1 MKTDNLTEGNVT
13 RSLLF
18 FALPLFGSS
27 LIQQLYSTVDLVFVG
42 QFLGTEASAAVGASS
57 LIITCLT
64 GFFTGMSVGTSV
76 FSARYF
82 GGRQW
87 ERLYRLIQTMFLV
100 GIGGG
105 SILMVLG
112 IGGAECFLG
121 AMGTPEDIMGQA
133 ALYLRVYMAGMV
145 PVVLYNL
152 LSGVIRALG
161 DSRNPM
167 IFQCVGGILNILGD
181 YVCIAVL
188 DMGVEGT
195 AVATVVSQAAAAL
208 CAVIYLVRM
217 RAPYALQL
225 SKPGF
230 YPGEF
235 KNVLKVG
242 VPAGVQSIVITLS
255 NILIQAQINTLGV
268 TSIAAFTVYFRT
280 EMILYLP
287 ILAMGQA
294 VVSFVG
300 QNYGAGK
307 PERIRKGNRICMLG
321 GSAAIF
327 AAGILLMLAAP
338 VFLHI
343 FTKDAAVIARTV
355 SIIRVTFPLYF
366 LYVLL
371 ECLSGNLRGCGKA
384 VAPMIVTV
392 ISFCG
397 FRILFMLAAMH
408 LHPSVR
414 SVAWSY
420 PASWALAVI
429 LMTLIVRKSRRRD
442 RNVNSMRKDFRK
454 SLE

>member
-100 GIGGG
+100 G
-105 SILMVLG
+105 
-112 IGGAECFLG
+112 
-121 AMGTPEDIMGQA
+121 
-133 ALYLRVYMAGMV
+133 MV

-181 YVCIAVL
+181 YVCIVVL

-355 SIIRVTFPLYF
+355 SIIQVTFPLYF

-371 ECLSGNLRGCGKA
+371 ECLSGNLRGYGKA

-392 ISFCG
+392 VSFCG
-397 FRILFMLAAMH
+397 FRILFMLTAMH

-429 LMTLIVRKSRRRD
+429 LMIFVARKSQRQD
-442 RNVNSMRKDFRK
+442 RNVNSMRKDF
-454 SLE
+454 

>member
-87 ERLYRLIQTMFLV
+87 ERLYQLIQTMFLV

-105 SILMVLG
+105 LILMVLG
-112 IGGAECFLG
+112 IGGAEWFLG

-145 PVVLYNL
+145 PGVLYNL

-195 AVATVVSQAAAAL
+195 AVATVISQAAAAL

-300 QNYGAGK
+300 QNYGAGRMDRVK
-307 PERIRKGNRICMLG
+307 KSTRVCLWMDLAVSFVLVAFLIAARGILFRLFTADDTVVQIGSDMLLFITPWYIVYVFIEVLG
-321 GSAAIF
+321 GS
-327 AAGILLMLAAP
+327 
-338 VFLHI
+338 
-343 FTKDAAVIARTV
+343 
-355 SIIRVTFPLYF
+355 
-366 LYVLL
+366 
-371 ECLSGNLRGCGKA
+371 LRGRGN
-384 VAPMIVTV
+384 VIVPVV
-392 ISFCG
+392 ITLLGVCVL
-397 FRILFMLAAMH
+397 RIIWLAGVLRIRPTIH
-408 LHPSVR
+408 GIIF
-414 SVAWSY
+414 SY
-420 PASWALAVI
+420 PVTWVITALAFI
-429 LMTLIVRKSRRRD
+429 GYYICKNRQRR
-442 RNVNSMRKDFRK
+442 
-454 SLE
+454 